1 MPTADARAAE
11 FDVHRRYLTTVAYR
25 MLGSY
30 ADAEDAVQEAWI
42 RLAGTDAPIED
53 LRAWLVRV
61 VSRVSL
67 DRLRSRTRHPENPL
81 DALPDV
87 ETADAGPADR
97 AETADR
103 VGYALMLVLERLS
116 PDERLAYVLHDVF
129 GLPFD
134 DIADA
139 VDRTPQAARKL
150 ASRARERVRGAAD
163 GTARPHATRDQ
174 RRAVVEA
181 FVKAAGD
188 GDLAGLVA
196 VLHPDV
202 EFRIDQGPDGVRVV
216 RGAAGVAAGA
226 AEFRRFA
233 VGYTFEIVAL
243 GDGYG
248 VLSTQAGAPASLL
261 FVTSAGDRITGLET
275 RVLTP

>member
-30 ADAEDAVQEAWI
+30 ADAEDAVQEAWF

-150 ASRARERVRGAAD
+150 GWQPAPPSSAASPSATRSRSWRSATATVCCPRRPAPRHPCSSSPAQATASRASRPVCSPPDRPGREA
-163 GTARPHATRDQ
+163 HA
-174 RRAVVEA
+174 RRAA
-181 FVKAAGD
+181 RRNRGTRSARCKARTFCAERQVPK
-188 GDLAGLVA
+188 LAGCLRS
-196 VLHPDV
+196 LP
-202 EFRIDQGPDGVRVV
+202 P
-216 RGAAGVAAGA
+216 
-226 AEFRRFA
+226 RR
-233 VGYTFEIVAL
+233 L
-243 GDGYG
+243 P
-248 VLSTQAGAPASLL
+248 APGRSRTASL
-261 FVTSAGDRITGLET
+261 SR
-275 RVLTP
+275 